1 MLLVWCLVLNI
12 LYFMA
17 EVSKSYFER
26 LRFDPK
32 LLDSVV
38 ARYITNMRI
47 VILLII
53 AVIVAGIVSYTQLP
67 KRLNPEI
74 QIPIINVVTVLPGA
88 SPADVESLVTEPLE
102 NEIRSLTGIDTI
114 QSVSQD
120 NVSVITT
127 QFLSTVDGNKAKE
140 DVQSAVDSVSTLPTD
155 AQTPSVTLLDFED
168 QPVLTFALSSN
179 NSDLPGVMQVA
190 RDLKV
195 KLEELSAV
203 DRVTLNGYE
212 ETEIAVIVDPVRVSN
227 WGINPMML
235 SGAVRSSIAS
245 YPAGSVSTGN
255 NSFSLTIDPLVSDI
269 NGLRNMQLN
278 VAGTV
283 LRLGDIATV
292 IERPKSDNRPSYL
305 TDAGG
310 EARRVVVIDVYKAA
324 SSNIDQAATAAED
337 EVQAVMEQYGNRFS
351 ITTIVNYGEEIN
363 DQFIDL
369 LGEFR
374 STILLVFA
382 TLLIFLGLRQAV
394 ISSFTVP
401 LTFLSAFMFMNI
413 TGMSI
418 NFLSLFSFLLALGL
432 LIDDTI
438 VVVSAMTTYYRTGK
452 FSPTQT
458 GLLVWKD
465 TIVPIWS
472 TTITTIWSFVPL
484 LLTTGIIGEFIKPIP
499 IVVTVTMISSTA
511 IAVLI
516 TLPIM
521 MVILKPE
528 VPRRVVVFAK
538 LVVLILSLIVI
549 ASLLTYNPFMPV
561 IAIVYLI
568 LAFVFMRVR
577 KTLASRAT
585 ETAVNISGSQ
595 ERFTKIRHGIVH
607 GFLNIEWLS
616 TRYYRLI
623 SRILASQRARRIT
636 LITIVAYSII
646 GFLLLPLGLVKNEFF
661 PKVEGE
667 QVYMNLEAPSGTSQD
682 VIEKEAL
689 LVLEDVKNTPGITHV
704 YMQVGAT
711 LSGFGGRS
719 NAPGA
724 LFTFTLPDI
733 HDQERTSIEIAEEL
747 RGYVK
752 KYGGSKLSIIEASG
766 GPPAGADLQIT
777 LSGEDLSILEQ
788 YADRIKGY
796 LEEQQG
802 VTNAA
807 KSINPGTSAVVFLP
821 NTDRIAREGLSPDSI
836 GLWLRTYASGFT
848 LSQVNFD
855 KTTSEKED
863 IVFKFSGDDPTP
875 EGIAGISI
883 PTQRGNIPVLA
894 LGRLETKTN
903 PTQITREDGKRT
915 IAVTAGVIAGQSVS
929 DKNKELENFADS
941 LRLPEGYSWKTGGV
955 NEENQKS
962 VNSIILAMGVSALL
976 ILVTMVLQFGSYRQA
991 AIVLI
996 VIPLAVSSV
1005 FYSFGLTGTPLS
1017 FPALI
1022 GVLSL
1027 FGIVV
1032 TNSMFIVDKINI
1044 NKREGMPFKDAIAD
1058 AGASRMEPIILTKL
1072 STVLGLLP
1080 ITLADP
1086 LWRGLGG
1093 AIISGLLIASTI
1105 MLLFIPVI
1113 YYDWMKPAEETT

>member
-1 MLLVWCLVLNI
+1 
-12 LYFMA
+12 MA
-17 EVSKSYFER
+17 EQSKSYFER
-26 LRFDPK
+26 IKFDPK
-32 LLDSVV
+32 MWGSAVG
-38 ARYITNMRI
+38 RYITNMRL
-47 VILLII
+47 VILLTVAIII
-53 AVIVAGIVSYTQLP
+53 AGAVSYTQIP

-74 QIPIINVVTVLPGA
+74 KIPIINVVTVLPGA

-114 QSVSQD
+114 QSVSQN
-120 NVSVITT
+120 NVSVIST
-127 QFLSTVDGNKAKE
+127 QFLSSVDGDKAKE
-140 DVQSAVDSVSTLPTD
+140 DVQSAVDSVSTLPSD

-168 QPVLTFALSSN
+168 QPVWIFALSSQ
-179 NSDLPGVMQVA
+179 SGDIPGAMQVA
-190 RDLKV
+190 KELKV
-195 KLEELSAV
+195 KLEDLSRI

-227 WGINPMML
+227 LGINPMLL

-245 YPAGSVSTGN
+245 YPAGSISTGN

-269 NGLRNMQLN
+269 SGLRNMQIN

-283 LRLGDIATV
+283 LTLGDVATV
-292 IERPKSDNRPSYL
+292 MERPKRDNRPSYL
-305 TDAGG
+305 TDASGS
-310 EARRVVVIDVYKAA
+310 ARRVIVLDVYKTKSA
-324 SSNIDQAATAAED
+324 NIDQAAAAAE
-337 EVQAVMEQYGNRFS
+337 EEAEKVVAGYGNRFY
-351 ITTIVNYGEEIN
+351 ITTLINYGEEIN
-363 DQFIDL
+363 DQFSDL

-374 STILLVFA
+374 STIILVFA

-394 ISSFTVP
+394 IASFTVP

-438 VVVSAMTTYYRTGK
+438 VVVSAMTTYYKTGK
-452 FSPTQT
+452 FTPGET
-458 GLLVWKD
+458 GLLVWRD

-484 LLTTGIIGEFIKPIP
+484 LITSGIIGEFIKPIP
-499 IVVTVTMISSTA
+499 IVVTVTMISSTT

-521 MVILKPE
+521 IVLLKPE
-528 VPRRVVVFAK
+528 IPRRVVVFSK
-538 LVVLILSLIVI
+538 LLVLILSLIVI
-549 ASLLTYNPFMPV
+549 VTLLTYNPLMPV
-561 IAIVYLI
+561 IAVLYFI
-568 LAFVFMRVR
+568 LVFVFMRVR
-577 KTLASRAT
+577 KALTEKAT
-585 ETAVNISGSQ
+585 SAAVQVSGSP
-595 ERFTKIRHGIVH
+595 ERFARLRHAVVN
-607 GFLNIEWLS
+607 GFLDINWLS
-616 TRYYRLI
+616 VRYHRLI
-623 SRILASQRARRIT
+623 LRILASARARKVV
-636 LITIVAYSII
+636 LITIIAYSVI
-646 GFLLLPLGLVKNEFF
+646 GFLLIPLGLVKNEFF

-667 QVYMNLEAPSGTSQD
+667 QVYVNLEAPSGTSQK
-682 VIEKEAL
+682 VIETEAL
-689 LVLEDVKNTPGITHV
+689 DLLERLKGMEGITHT
-704 YMQVGAT
+704 YLQVGAT
-711 LSGFGGRS
+711 LSDFGGRT

-724 LFTFTLPDI
+724 LYTFTLPDL
-733 HDQERTSIEIAEEL
+733 HDQERSSIEIAEEL
-747 RGYVK
+747 RQITKSYQ
-752 KYGGSKLSIIEASG
+752 GSKLSVIEQSG

-777 LSGEDLSILEQ
+777 LSGEDLGILDR
-788 YADRIKGY
+788 YADQIKGH
-796 LEEQQG
+796 LEGQPG
-802 VTNAA
+802 ITNAA
-807 KSINPGTSAVVFLP
+807 KSINPGTSAVVFVP
-821 NTDRIAREGLSPDSI
+821 NTERMAREGLSPDAV

-863 IVFKFSGDDPTP
+863 IVFKFSGEDPTP
-875 EGIAGISI
+875 EGIGSI
-883 PTQRGNIPVLA
+883 AVPTQRGSLPILS

-915 IAVTAGVIAGQSVS
+915 IAITAGVVTGQSVT
-929 DKNKELENFADS
+929 DKNKELEAFADS
-941 LRLPEGYSWKTGGV
+941 LHLPDGYEWKTGGV

-962 VNSIILAMGVSALL
+962 VNSILMAMGLSALL
-976 ILVTMVLQFGSYRQA
+976 ILVTMVLQFSSYRQA

-1005 FYSFGLTGTPLS
+1005 FYAFGLSGTPLS

-1032 TNSMFIVDKINI
+1032 TNSMFIVDKINL
-1044 NKREGMPFKDAIAD
+1044 NMREKMPFNEAIAD

-1072 STVLGLLP
+1072 CTVLGLLP

-1105 MLLFIPVI
+1105 MLLFIPVV
-1113 YYDWMKPAEETT
+1113 YYQWMKPADEK